1 MHFTDR
7 QIIFNYH
14 IAITSYYYNCYFKML
29 YRRYTA
35 YDKVETVA
43 VDIGNGDIFIQAT
56 WWKREVT
63 AMTARIRSA

>member
-56 WWKREVT
+56 
-63 AMTARIRSA
+63 